1 MKKES
6 TLLSVIIAVKNGEK
20 FIEKCIDSINENY
33 DSKKYNIEII
43 VVNDN
48 SKDNTM
54 KVVETLSKKYKNIKS
69 TNSDGFGVSEARN
82 TGINMASGEYVVFF
96 DADDYVDENFSKA
109 VELLN
114 NDIDIYLFDMIYET
128 KDSSKTLINYPDEI
142 CGKVIKTENVE
153 FIKLCKFYNN
163 CAPCKIVK
171 REFLLKNDIKFKK
184 FSVAE
189 DMEWSIRLVINNP
202 KIFTSKYSYYHYV
215 KHETSVMNSANFTRT
230 RDGIEACKEGIKDID
245 ESSLNSNQKKILKK
259 MVISTQYSTF
269 QFYKR
274 MNKEDRKL
282 FKEYLRDYQKWLG
295 KPTKFKFWLIRIC
308 LLVFG
313 LDVTLFLTT
322 KLL

>member
-1 MKKES
+1 MKKDS

-20 FIEKCIDSINENY
+20 FIEKCIDSINDNY

-69 TNSDGFGVSEARN
+69 TNSDGVGVSEARN
-82 TGINMASGEYVVFF
+82 TGINLASGEYVVFF
-96 DADDYVDENFSKA
+96 DADDYVDENFKKA
-109 VELLN
+109 VETLN
-114 NDIDIYLFDMIYET
+114 GDADIFLFNILYET
-128 KDSSKTLINYPDEI
+128 KERKTHLIKFPKGVCEKIVNSDEEDFMKI
-142 CGKVIKTENVE
+142 CGA
-153 FIKLCKFYNN
+153 LNN
-163 CAPCKIVK
+163 GSQNKIVRK
-171 REFLLKNDIKFKK
+171 KFIEEKDVKFKK

-189 DMEWSIRLVINNP
+189 DMEWTVRLMLANPVIYA
-202 KIFTSKYSYYHYV
+202 SDYSYYHYV

-245 ESSLNSNQKKILKK
+245 ESSLNSKQKKILKK